1 MNLLYNAG
9 ISLYG
14 LGMRIAAL
22 RSDKVRRLLKGQRE
36 ALPYLRHTIDSDH
49 GYIWIHAASLGEFE
63 QGRPFI
69 EMVRR
74 LHPQAK
80 ILLTFFSPSGYEVRC
95 NFPLVDAVS
104 YLPLDSP
111 HNVKAFLDAVK
122 PRMALFIKYEF
133 WGNYLQELRRRGIP
147 TYIISSIFR
156 KSQIF
161 FSRGVACSARC
172 FGATPIFLYRTT
184 TRCVSCPT

>member
-1 MNLLYNAG
+1 MISPFHRKARLMRFGQWKTNSILREKIDRNA
-9 ISLYG
+9 
-14 LGMRIAAL
+14 
-22 RSDKVRRLLKGQRE
+22 K
-36 ALPYLRHTIDSDH
+36 
-49 GYIWIHAASLGEFE
+49 YIWFHASSLGEFE

-161 FSRGVACSARC
+161 FKPWG
-172 FGATPIFLYRTT
+172 GMFL
-184 TRCVSCPT
+184 SLIHI